1 LLIGNVTD
9 AATINHS
16 LGIKRVHLSMAL
28 KPDDASITDDGV
40 VKHLTAKE
48 GSVIQ
53 AVTPAVLYLS
63 C

>member
-16 LGIKRVHLSMAL
+16 LGIKRVHLMAL